1 MASTQLFRRRIKSIG
16 NTRQITRAMEMV
28 SSVKMQK
35 AQKAISEARSYVQNS
50 WNMLT
55 KLGDLSGAKTHPL
68 LKVREEKSILMILIT
83 SDRGLCGSF
92 NNDIYRKAEKFI
104 SDIKVSNSKTNID
117 IIGIGKKSS
126 EYAKRFTGTNLIAE
140 FDSMGQDIDY
150 DATTPISKI
159 VMDDFS
165 NGKYDK
171 VVAIYAHFVS
181 SINQMAVTKN
191 ILPVTREHID
201 IPELWEEN
209 NEEKSTEYKFEPDPS
224 ILLDRLIPQ
233 FLRMQVYGAVLESN
247 ASEHSARMV
256 AMKNATD
263 NAKDLIDELTL
274 EYNSIRQN
282 SITSEIAEICAGAE
296 AMK

>member
-35 AQKAISEARSYVQNS
+35 AQKAIAEARSYIQNS
-50 WNMLT
+50 WNMLA
-55 KLGDLSGAKTHPL
+55 KLSEISGAKSHPL
-68 LKVREEKSILMILIT
+68 LQQRPVENILLIIIT

-92 NNDIYRKAEKFI
+92 NNDIYRKVEKFI
-104 SDIKVSNSKTNID
+104 TDSKNENPKTHID
-117 IIGIGKKSS
+117 IIGVGKKSS
-126 EYAKRFTGTNLIAE
+126 EYAKRFDGTSLIAE
-140 FDSMGQDIDY
+140 FDSMGQDITFSE
-150 DATTPISKI
+150 TTPISKI
-159 VMDDFS
+159 VMEDFEAE
-165 NGKYDK
+165 KYDK
-171 VVAIYAHFVS
+171 VATIYAHFVS
-181 SINQMAVTKN
+181 SINQTAVLKD

-201 IPELWEEN
+201 IPELWEN
-209 NEEKSTEYKFEPDPS
+209 NSDETNTEYKFEPDPA

-233 FLRMQVYGAVLESN
+233 FLRMQVYGAILESN